1 MIAPTSNINAT
12 RICSPSAF
20 FIAHLVLAVFITDT
34 EAEKSVIYGSR
45 RTKFIEGKRLIFD
58 VGLNCTTL
66 QPNFTG
72 LLDEA
77 KIKGK

>member
-1 MIAPTSNINAT
+1 MATHFSSLRTS
-12 RICSPSAF
+12 F
-20 FIAHLVLAVFITDT
+20 LGLFITDT